1 MSNNTVQAAFHS
13 FQQKLDSFKTKI
25 EFQQLLA
32 GSLAAEFE
40 SLTSEFESLKQLFGA
55 SSPNFEST
63 SLNFGATSTINES
76 TSENIGA
83 TSHNN
88 ESSSSDNGATLYNN
102 DATLIKSES
111 SSHNNDTSSS
121 NNGAL
126 SPINGDKAPS
136 NGATSPPRELVALIE
151 RSARESLKIY
161 YSQPNIPK
169 RMAEIVLAL
178 RERKKL
184 SVTEMRQITGVSRNS
199 LVRDIQVLKR
209 LGWLEFHGSRKNGY
223 FTLTATFPGF

>member
-1 MSNNTVQAAFHS
+1 
-13 FQQKLDSFKTKI
+13 
-25 EFQQLLA
+25 
-32 GSLAAEFE
+32 
-40 SLTSEFESLKQLFGA
+40 LKQLFGA

-83 TSHNN
+83 ISHNN
-88 ESSSSDNGATLYNN
+88 ESSSSDNGASSLESESTSPGFESTSSDNGATLYNN

-136 NGATSPPRELVALIE
+136 NGATSPARELVSLIE
-151 RSARESLKIY
+151 RSAREALKIY
-161 YSQPNIPK
+161 YSQPNIPS

>member
-63 SLNFGATSTINES
+63 S
-76 TSENIGA
+76 ENIGA

-88 ESSSSDNGATLYNN
+88 ESSSS
-102 DATLIKSES
+102 
-111 SSHNNDTSSS
+111 
-121 NNGAL
+121 NNGASSL
-126 SPINGDKAPS
+126 LQSAQYSKPDGGDCPGS
-136 NGATSPPRELVALIE
+136 S
-151 RSARESLKIY
+151 
-161 YSQPNIPK
+161 
-169 RMAEIVLAL
+169 
-178 RERKKL
+178 RKKK
-184 SVTEMRQITGVSRNS
+184 TIG
-199 LVRDIQVLKR
+199 
-209 LGWLEFHGSRKNGY
+209 HGDAADYRCISKFAG
-223 FTLTATFPGF
+223 A